1 MEQVLMNL
9 AVNSKDAMPQG
20 GRLVVETKNVSLDTE
35 FCKTHLGSKPGDYVM
50 LGVSDTGHGMDS
62 KTIAHIFE
70 PFYTTKGPGQGTGL
84 GLAMVYGIVK
94 DHEGY
99 ITCHSAP
106 GVGTNFKIY
115 LPAVDELA
123 EIPGESTRVTEVRKG
138 GETILLV
145 DDEEF
150 IRDVAVQLLR
160 EFGYT
165 VITAANGEA
174 ALEVYRKEH
183 GRIDLVILDLIMPG
197 MGGMRCLR
205 ELLKINPRGRVLV
218 ASGYSAGGPARE
230 AIDAGARGYLGK
242 PYDIDKMLTVIRGV
256 LDKLGGGVTV
266 H

>member
-1 MEQVLMNL
+1 
-9 AVNSKDAMPQG
+9 
-20 GRLVVETKNVSLDTE
+20 
-35 FCKTHLGSKPGDYVM
+35 
-50 LGVSDTGHGMDS
+50 
-62 KTIAHIFE
+62 
-70 PFYTTKGPGQGTGL
+70 
-84 GLAMVYGIVK
+84 MVYGIVK

-106 GVGTNFKIY
+106 AIGTTFKIY
-115 LPAVDELA
+115 LPVLDEPA
-123 EIPGESTRVTEVRKG
+123 EIPEERERITRVKKG
-138 GETILLV
+138 SETILLV

-165 VITAANGEA
+165 VLTAANGEA
-174 ALEVYRKEH
+174 ALEIYRKEH

-197 MGGMRCLR
+197 MGGMKCLR
-205 ELLKINPRGRVLV
+205 ELLKINPQGRVLV

-242 PYDIDKMLTVIRGV
+242 PYDIDKMLTVIREV
-256 LDKLGGGVTV
+256 LEKLAGGVTV

>member
-1 MEQVLMNL
+1 
-9 AVNSKDAMPQG
+9 
-20 GRLVVETKNVSLDTE
+20 
-35 FCKTHLGSKPGDYVM
+35 M

-94 DHEGY
+94 EHEGY
-99 ITCHSAP
+99 ITCHSTP
-106 GVGTNFKIY
+106 GVGTTFKIY
-115 LPAVDELA
+115 LPTVDEPA
-123 EIPGESTRVTEVRKG
+123 EAPEERARFTQVKKG
-138 GETILLV
+138 SETILLV

-165 VITAANGEA
+165 VLTAADGEA
-174 ALEVYRKEH
+174 ALELYREEQ

-197 MGGMRCLR
+197 MGGMKCLR
-205 ELLKINPRGRVLV
+205 EILKINPQCRVLV

-242 PYDIDKMLTVIRGV
+242 PYDIDKMLSVIRDV
-256 LDKLGGGVTV
+256 LDRVSGRVTV